1 MLEENYEIVAQN
13 EYSEQ
18 SEQTKRTSPKQL
30 KASLDEYVQT
40 YLKPPKI
47 TDRQTLFIS
56 RDLRDDIDMI
66 VRRFGMRRSSVSGF
80 VENAMRLHLKQ
91 YTEEIER
98 WKRL

>member
-1 MLEENYEIVAQN
+1 MSKENVEITAQN
-13 EYSEQ
+13 EYGEQ
-18 SEQTKRTSPKQL
+18 NEQTRRTTHIQL

-47 TDRQTLFIS
+47 TDRQPVFIS
-56 RDLRDDIDMI
+56 WDLRDEIDMI
-66 VRRFGMRRSSVSGF
+66 VRRFGVRRSSVSGF

-91 YTEEIER
+91 YAEEVEK